1 MTDLYA
7 TLTPIGETTMSNDNS
22 VGDITTEEEALEVLK
37 QVGEVLARGG
47 TVEEELILALG
58 CIPEKLLTT
67 ELCLK
72 R

>member
-1 MTDLYA
+1 
-7 TLTPIGETTMSNDNS
+7 MSNDNLFGDNNS
-22 VGDITTEEEALEVLK
+22 VDKITTEEEALEVLK

-47 TVEEELILALG
+47 SVEEELILALG